1 MKKDELLSIS
11 PLDGRYSKYCKEIA
25 NSFSEFGLIKKRLEI
40 EISWFIF
47 ISDIKRVS
55 ELPKLSSKNR
65 TFLKNILSD
74 FNLTEAKK
82 IKKIEDTTK
91 HDVKAVEYYLKSKIE
106 GNSQL
111 KIYKEFLH
119 IFCTSEDINNLAY
132 ALMIRE
138 GVNILSIELGK
149 ITKLLKQYSKK
160 YSNDSMLAFTHG
172 QPASPTTMGKELRIY
187 YQRINEISKM
197 MIDIP
202 IMGKINGATGNY
214 SSHKLAYPTINWP
227 SETKKF
233 IESLGLNQNTHTTQI
248 ESHDYIAN
256 ISNKLSHINSVLI
269 GLSQDMWSYISK
281 NYFIQKNVKGEVGS
295 STMPHKINP
304 INFENAEG
312 NLGLANSLLNYFS
325 SKLVISRL
333 QRDLSDSTTLRN
345 IGAAFGYSI
354 VAYKNILVG
363 LDKISINKEQ
373 LSSELDESWE
383 ILAEPIQM
391 IARKYS
397 NKDPY
402 ELLKKFSRGKKLNRE
417 IIINIINS
425 LDIPKKEKNIL
436 LNLKPSD
443 YLGYSISLSNE

>member
-1 MKKDELLSIS
+1 
-11 PLDGRYSKYCKEIA
+11 
-25 NSFSEFGLIKKRLEI
+25 
-40 EISWFIF
+40 
-47 ISDIKRVS
+47 
-55 ELPKLSSKNR
+55 
-65 TFLKNILSD
+65 
-74 FNLTEAKK
+74 
-82 IKKIEDTTK
+82 
-91 HDVKAVEYYLKSKIE
+91 
-106 GNSQL
+106 
-111 KIYKEFLH
+111 
-119 IFCTSEDINNLAY
+119 
-132 ALMIRE
+132 
-138 GVNILSIELGK
+138 
-149 ITKLLKQYSKK
+149 
-160 YSNDSMLAFTHG
+160 
-172 QPASPTTMGKELRIY
+172 
-187 YQRINEISKM
+187 
-197 MIDIP
+197 
-202 IMGKINGATGNY
+202 
-214 SSHKLAYPTINWP
+214 
-227 SETKKF
+227 
-233 IESLGLNQNTHTTQI
+233 
-248 ESHDYIAN
+248 
-256 ISNKLSHINSVLI
+256 
-269 GLSQDMWSYISK
+269 
-281 NYFIQKNVKGEVGS
+281 
-295 STMPHKINP
+295 MPHKINP

-345 IGAAFGYSI
+345 IGVAFGYSN
-354 VAYKNILVG
+354 VAYKNILIG

>member
-1 MKKDELLSIS
+1 MNKVFQLSLNRLFLILIFFNGTINSQPVEHPIPGEKIDFLVSFGIFSAGKATMSTAVDKYNINDKETFKIDVNGRTIGVFDFFARVRDNWGSYIDDSEFKPEKFYRYLAEGKYRKNEILNFQNDSDSVQIELL
-11 PLDGRYSKYCKEIA
+11 DK
-25 NSFSEFGLIKKRLEI
+25 
-40 EISWFIF
+40 
-47 ISDIKRVS
+47 
-55 ELPKLSSKNR
+55 
-65 TFLKNILSD
+65 
-74 FNLTEAKK
+74 
-82 IKKIEDTTK
+82 
-91 HDVKAVEYYLKSKIE
+91 
-106 GNSQL
+106 
-111 KIYKEFLH
+111 
-119 IFCTSEDINNLAY
+119 
-132 ALMIRE
+132 
-138 GVNILSIELGK
+138 
-149 ITKLLKQYSKK
+149 
-160 YSNDSMLAFTHG
+160 
-172 QPASPTTMGKELRIY
+172 
-187 YQRINEISKM
+187 
-197 MIDIP
+197 
-202 IMGKINGATGNY
+202 
-214 SSHKLAYPTINWP
+214 
-227 SETKKF
+227 ETKKF

-345 IGAAFGYSI
+345 IGVAFGYSI
-354 VAYKNILVG
+354 VAYKNILIG

-425 LDIPKKEKNIL
+425 LDIPKREKNIL